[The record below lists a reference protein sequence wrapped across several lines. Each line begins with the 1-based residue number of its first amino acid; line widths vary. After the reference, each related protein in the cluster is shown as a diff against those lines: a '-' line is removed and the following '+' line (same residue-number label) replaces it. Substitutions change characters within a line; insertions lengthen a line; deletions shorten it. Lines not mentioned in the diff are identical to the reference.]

1 MNTTKLEELT
11 KYFDM
16 LDEEEEGTLRAYNEI
31 PYALLR
37 DESPDNRQLVIEELN
52 QILKYY
58 RVYKKG
64 KKFFVEGTN
73 GDYVPAQ
80 LKYRM
85 AYSLVNKEARFLF
98 AEQPDIFVKPKG
110 NLAKSTDRV
119 NKGLTVINDL
129 IKTVLAKNSF
139 EDILIKAARDCFI
152 GKRVAGVVNFNEEDG
167 ITISFIKST
176 NFLFE
181 TKVGNANVLSKF
193 VCFMSV
199 NDSVSLAN
207 KRVLKKKFELV
218 DDKVYLEE
226 IIFDGAGRVIEE
238 LTPRQEIKLSCIPA
252 FIIINDGLTGESLGE
267 SEVGLLSDFE
277 NWYNKLA
284 NADSDA
290 ERKSMNPIKY
300 VVDMESNST
309 KNLSTSP
316 GSLWDLGSDQ
326 NLEQPAVKVGM
337 LESQMNYHNALETSL
352 NRIKTAGYE
361 LVDVPNITLES
372 LQGAI
377 TTGKALK
384 AVYWPLI
391 VRCKEKMK
399 VWGPALSKMVDIIIE
414 GAMAYPN
421 CVKSYT
427 EDDIIDVQYE
437 VSIVQNTPLPE
448 DEIEEKTSDLAEVE
462 SQTMSR
468 KTYMQKWRGLT
479 DDQVDDELNQI
490 AHERQILEESG
501 FNNGLNG
508 DNSAINKYDQDTF
521 MKAGVNA
528 IKKDGTQK
536 SQSVETEKSS
546 EASTGDK

>member
-1 MNTTKLEELT
+1 M
-11 KYFDM
+11 
-16 LDEEEEGTLRAYNEI
+16 
-31 PYALLR
+31 P
-37 DESPDNRQLVIEELN
+37 
-52 QILKYY
+52 
-58 RVYKKG
+58 
-64 KKFFVEGTN
+64 
-73 GDYVPAQ
+73 
-80 LKYRM
+80 
-85 AYSLVNKEARFLF
+85 
-98 AEQPDIFVKPKG
+98 
-110 NLAKSTDRV
+110 
-119 NKGLTVINDL
+119 
-129 IKTVLAKNSF
+129 
-139 EDILIKAARDCFI
+139 
-152 GKRVAGVVNFNEEDG
+152 
-167 ITISFIKST
+167 
-176 NFLFE
+176 
-181 TKVGNANVLSKF
+181 
-193 VCFMSV
+193 V

-218 DDKVYLEE
+218 DDRVYLEE

-238 LTPRQEIKLSCIPA
+238 LIPRQEIKLSCIPA

-546 EASTGDK
+546 ETSTGDK

>member
-1 MNTTKLEELT
+1 
-11 KYFDM
+11 
-16 LDEEEEGTLRAYNEI
+16 
-31 PYALLR
+31 
-37 DESPDNRQLVIEELN
+37 
-52 QILKYY
+52 
-58 RVYKKG
+58 
-64 KKFFVEGTN
+64 
-73 GDYVPAQ
+73 
-80 LKYRM
+80 M

-437 VSIVQNTPLPE
+437 VSIVQNTLPE